1 METSATNPL
10 IEKLKL
16 LMDLTDDEIQVILDL
31 SFKTQQLPKG
41 QSLIPSDSENV
52 SLVMDG
58 WACRYKI
65 LSDGRRQITSFVLP
79 GDLTGVRACLFGVS
93 DFDTETLTD
102 CVTTLIDG
110 KDIARLFYEA
120 PRLAAAVTW
129 ASAREEA
136 MLTEHVVSLGRRN
149 ARERMAH
156 LFLELHSRLEIVG
169 FVEKLAYGMPI
180 TQEMIADCL
189 GLSIVHV
196 NRTLKAMRK
205 EGLLEYYNGYVILKN
220 AKKLRSIC
228 GYDSNHLEGTL
239 HPEIADYD
247 PDA

>member
-1 METSATNPL
+1 MDKVGTSPL
-10 IEKLKL
+10 VEKLKL
-16 LMDLTDDEIQVILDL
+16 LMELTNEEVQVILDL
-31 SFKTQQLPKG
+31 SFKTQQLAKG
-41 QSLIPSDSENV
+41 QSLIACDSENV

-79 GDLTGVRACLFGVS
+79 GDLTGVRASLFGVS

-102 CVTTLIDG
+102 CSVSLIDG

-120 PRLAAAVTW
+120 PRLAAAITW

-169 FVEKLAYGMPI
+169 FVEQMAYGMPI

-196 NRTLKAMRK
+196 NRTLKTMRK
-205 EGLLEYYNGYVILKN
+205 EGLLEYYNGYVILKDS
-220 AKKLRSIC
+220 KRLRNIC

-239 HPEIADYD
+239 HPDIADYE
-247 PDA
+247 PEA